1 MSALTSNGF
10 VSAYNV
16 NYATLNSIKPQYI
29 GKVYQRYNQFP
40 SYLDAIELA
49 GQKIYV
55 PGTTLKWFEE
65 GPIVGAVTLTTLG
78 TITVTNNT
86 LTLIVPTPGSANSG
100 SVIGKRPL
108 RIGDSVF
115 MKLTGFTYPKELILQ
130 SWGTIGTNVTNA
142 TFGILDSTVTGSA
155 FAIDTAYKSYIG
167 ANKHGANTYGTEGL
181 VTYPTEFSAIAGVVK
196 EAVNFAGRGTAIE
209 TFVDANGGKLAYDKG
224 VFEANFRLRRAKAI
238 NLWGSEK
245 NTSNLK
251 AYDRTG
257 NNTNGELLT
266 STQGLLSITKERGTS
281 YDWNHTDNI
290 AGWQIQDLNGLRNVM
305 LANSCADSEVN
316 VVCSPK
322 MLQTI
327 EEGTLAFAPIANG
340 GTNFQTAAG
349 HLGIKF
355 RSILKS
361 NVTWNF
367 IEATELADPNSFGAT
382 TAFDNFAIAMPQGK
396 RKVKMND
403 NEVSVDNLTI
413 GYVSRGKENREL
425 IMRKLGGMNGLDE
438 MAVTD
443 GDFSG
448 IHMLS
453 DYLIAV
459 PCAEQNII
467 IDKLS

>member
-1 MSALTSNGF
+1 MSALTSNSF

-65 GPIVGAVTLTTLG
+65 GPIRGAIRLKTLV
-78 TITVTNNT
+78 TITVTNHT
-86 LTLIVPTPGSANSG
+86 LTLIVPTPGSTG
-100 SVIGKRPL
+100 SLIGKRPL

-115 MKLTGFTYPKELILQ
+115 MKLAGFTYPKELILQ
-130 SWGTIGTNVTNA
+130 SWGTLGTDVTNA
-142 TFGILDSTVTGSA
+142 VFGILDTTVTGAA
-155 FAIDTAYKSYIG
+155 FAGNTDYDSYIG

-181 VTYPTEFSAIAGVVK
+181 VTYPTEKDAIAGVVK
-196 EAVNFAGRGTAIE
+196 EAVSFAGRGTAIE
-209 TFVDANGGKLAYDKG
+209 TFVDANGGQLAYDKG

-238 NLWGSEK
+238 NLWSSEK
-245 NTSNLK
+245 NTSDLL

-257 NNTNGELLT
+257 NNTNGEKLT

-281 YDWNHTDNI
+281 YDWNATS
-290 AGWQIQDLNGLRNVM
+290 GWQIQDLNGLRNVM

-316 VVCSPK
+316 VICSPK

-327 EEGTLAFAPIANG
+327 EDGTLAFAPIANG

-367 IEATELADPNSFGAT
+367 IEATELADPNSFGANS
-382 TAFDNFAIAMPQGK
+382 AFDNFALAMPQGK

-403 NEVSVDNLTI
+403 NEVSIDNLTI

-443 GDFSG
+443 GDFSS
-448 IHMLS
+448 IHLLS
-453 DYLIAV
+453 DYMIAV

-467 IDKLS
+467 IDKLT